1 MKIEITK
8 SFKLFAILLFLIML
22 TGYNGN
28 INAQVIEEPIVK
40 KDKVWKILF
49 DDEVN
54 FDSRAVRAINV
65 TNKKGEKVNIS
76 LELSSDK
83 KAILVKPPIRNYEEG
98 ESYTLTVDTN
108 VHGVRKG
115 KLKKKK
121 QLKFT
126 VNAENIFAGMT
137 NLKPD
142 DNVIAQGDKKFIF
155 NELNKIS
162 QVDEKNLT
170 NSGWKVTIY
179 KLRNFSEIRPLLY
192 SIQGSKDIK
201 IPLKLKGWLGV
212 SIGFTSDTE
221 EFKVAYKDK
230 EFSYKNFDKN
240 NVKRTDK
247 YINEQF
253 IFAENFNEDSI
264 IIRPV
269 EGKKT
274 EIAYIK
280 FTSLNEKQ
288 ISLYNKKALED
299 KSLVYDND
307 GFTDFFWGKYPDA
320 SKLEEMPVNLKN
332 KLKADELNWCL
343 GTTGLLNY
351 DSEYAGP
358 AFYGAAKYDNDVR
371 EGDIL
376 ARKQIINIINSTG
389 KAPVEV
395 VGTKGQE
402 INLGVS
408 ASLRMNAFYNEKALK
423 FLNGYMYDYYDDC
436 LQEDSHFLSFYY
448 PKYRKYII
456 EILKEAS
463 GLRGV
468 KSLNLDFCRYPYVM
482 GSEASLDEK
491 IQIMNDFLREI
502 RSEIP
507 NMKIAVRFPYTDA
520 LAYGLDVE
528 TWIRERLVDR
538 IIPSAL
544 SYEEFFDVSKFAEL
558 VKDTNIELYVGIT
571 ANIKGIDLTPE
582 TEKLLKEG
590 RYVSDNKYLSPE
602 EYLFRAK
609 QSYDAGAKGLFLFN
623 TLNDLDLESD
633 VSPDLKLLKSSIE
646 VDKWMEFGYPAYLV
660 NSRIDWEL

>member
-8 SFKLFAILLFLIML
+8 GFKLFAILLFLIML

-28 INAQVIEEPIVK
+28 INAQVIEEPVVK
-40 KDKVWKILF
+40 KDKVWKIIF
-49 DDEVN
+49 DDEVK

-76 LELSSDK
+76 LELSEDK
-83 KAILVKPPIRNYEEG
+83 KSILVKPPIRSYEEG

-121 QLKFT
+121 QLRFNVST
-126 VNAENIFAGMT
+126 ENLFAGMT
-137 NLKPD
+137 NLKPED
-142 DNVIAQGDKKFIF
+142 TVVAQGDKKFIF

-162 QVDEKNLT
+162 QVDEKSLT
-170 NSGWKVTIY
+170 NSGWKVSIY

-192 SIQGSKDIK
+192 SMQGSKEIK

-221 EFKVAYKDK
+221 EFKVSYKDK
-230 EFSYKNFDKN
+230 EFSYKNYDKD

-253 IFAENFNEDSI
+253 IFADNFNEDSI
-264 IIRPV
+264 TIKPV

-274 EIAYIK
+274 EISYIK
-280 FTSLNEKQ
+280 FISLNEKQ
-288 ISLYNKKALED
+288 VSLYNKKALED
-299 KSLVYDND
+299 KALVYDND
-307 GFTDFFWGKYPDA
+307 GFTDFFWGKYPNV
-320 SKLEEMPVNLKN
+320 SKLEEMTVNLKT
-332 KLKADELNWCL
+332 KLKADELNWSL

-358 AFYGAAKYDNDVR
+358 AFYGAAKYDKDVR

-389 KAPVEV
+389 KAPIEV
-395 VGTKGQE
+395 IGTKGKE

-448 PKYRKYII
+448 PKYRKYILG
-456 EILKEAS
+456 ILKEAS
-463 GLRGV
+463 ELGEV
-468 KSLNLDFCRYPYVM
+468 QSLNLDFCRYPYVM

-491 IQIMNDFLREI
+491 IEIMNDFLREI

-544 SYEEFFDVSKFAEL
+544 SYEEFYDVSKFSKL
-558 VKDTNIELYVGIT
+558 VKDTKIELYVGIT

-609 QSYDAGAKGLFLFN
+609 QAYDSGAKGLFLFN
-623 TLNDLDLESD
+623 TLNDLDLENE
-633 VSPDLKLLKSSIE
+633 VPPEFKLLKSSSE
-646 VDKWMEFGYPAYLV
+646 MEKWMEFGYPGYLV
-660 NSRIDWEL
+660 NSRIDWKL